1 MQFKSEPLGSLFYF
15 LKNQE
20 PFILATDGIIEVPGI
35 ILIIVCLVRCAQYV
49 MQSHSKQSRYFWLA
63 SVLVFFAVIRRELNY
78 LPELFIPSD
87 FSLLSHSYDWWED
100 SVLTIV
106 YILIVGLLTYSWRY
120 LWAVL
125 KDVDVS
131 IYVIVAVLAII
142 QYMGENAIVFPYAF
156 GGIIEE
162 SAETAIYGIALIY
175 LWKFKLADFETQT
188 TENLDLETARR

>member
-1 MQFKSEPLGSLFYF
+1 M
-15 LKNQE
+15 
-20 PFILATDGIIEVPGI
+20 
-35 ILIIVCLVRCAQYV
+35 CLVRCAQYV
-49 MQSHSKQSRYFWLA
+49 VQSHSKRSRYFWFA
-63 SVLVFFAVIRRELNY
+63 SILVFFAVIRRELNY

-120 LWAVL
+120 LSAVL

-131 IYVIVAVLAII
+131 IYVIVTVLAII

-156 GGIIEE
+156 GGIVEE
-162 SAETAIYGIALIY
+162 WAETAIYGIALIY
-175 LWKFKLADFETQT
+175 LWKFKLTNFENQTTDELDFETVT
-188 TENLDLETARR
+188 